1 MAVSASGAGSAG
13 GSVSDYYSQ
22 AAEYY
27 NQKEQTVGH
36 WTGRG
41 LEFVG
46 LKEGQDIT
54 KEAIDNL
61 AKGYSVN
68 GTEALTYNAGR
79 ENHRGPLDITYSP
92 DKSVSLVREFMP
104 ELRDTIDKAV
114 EAAVYKNIQNIEN
127 TEIAIR
133 ETRGQETTRVQSD
146 NIIAAVYR
154 HDVSHAQNPDPQL
167 HYHAVVMN
175 LVHTVRPDKQGFE
188 FKALENSDIFKNQT
202 LNSRAFTNDLAKNLI
217 DAGIAIEITKNG
229 FRIAGITDE
238 MSALFSKRSAEMAR
252 AYDALKEKYPN
263 ETDAALKERAALQTR
278 QAKDLNK
285 VTSASNIDNWKTE
298 AKDAGFD
305 ISKSVT
311 EAQEKARSSGKM
323 VEGSLDMSAPEA
335 LKAAIKDLTE
345 KESVVSRNELFSKA
359 LEYSVG
365 NATLENFRIAEKSLI
380 KDNSLIE
387 KNGNYT
393 TPEIVEAQKS
403 VESAMKNGIGAVS
416 SIAKNDE
423 QIKGAVKAYEV
434 ENPDISL
441 TREQLVAVNN
451 IVKSNDRYQAV
462 QGVAGA
468 GKTSMLDVV
477 NKVAKQNGF
486 EIVAISHQGK
496 AADEMSAS
504 LNRSVESMTIES
516 FKNNFNLKSN
526 HIVVNDEASMTSLKD
541 MNAIK
546 DKIEAAGSRL
556 INVGDIKQIQS
567 IGAGKIFQESQKI
580 QFGLTVSQL
589 KESMRQTDPAYRS
602 VIKSF
607 NDMHID
613 KAFDRMEKDGKL
625 TETKGLHAETLD
637 AYRSLSYAGKTQI
650 VTNTNADKNYYNKE
664 IHNERVEKG
673 QVTNVQTFTVK
684 ENKNLSP
691 TEMRNAANYQA
702 GDFIFLKKDAGGVGK
717 AGAEF
722 KVTEIDK
729 ANNSLKVENVK
740 SSTYQSSS
748 FSPYIDN
755 MKDRTSVKETVKAAG
770 STLIHS
776 TSISDINQR
785 GNYMYAAGTV
795 VTRTT
800 VNIDLK
806 DQDLV
811 DKIGGVSKESTR
823 EFGVGDAIKITKN
836 DKKYDVKNGQFG
848 AIKDINKDNITVKIG
863 SGKNAFE
870 RTLNMKE
877 YNHVD
882 HGYASTINGFQG
894 GKSDNVVASLKS
906 NISTQNSTYVAIT
919 RGVNDYKVVTDNK
932 EVLRENSK
940 QEQIKTS
947 ASDMLSRSDVRE
959 AQRQVQRAQVVR
971 QAQQSVKGGGQTAGR
986 QDISQA
992 PTPGGR

>member
-1 MAVSASGAGSAG
+1 MAVSVSGAGSAG

-41 LEFVG
+41 LEYVG

-54 KEAIDNL
+54 KEATDNL

-92 DKSVSLVREFMP
+92 DKSVSIAREFMP
-104 ELRDTIDKAV
+104 EMRDAIDKAV

-127 TEIAIR
+127 TQIAIR
-133 ETRGQETTRVQSD
+133 ETKGNETQMVHAD
-146 NIIAAVYR
+146 NAIVGVYK
-154 HDVSHAQNPDPQL
+154 HDVSRAADPGM

-175 LVHTVRPDKQGFE
+175 LVHTGRPDKQGFE

-238 MSALFSKRSAEMAR
+238 MSALFSKRSAEMAK
-252 AYDALKEKYPN
+252 AYDALKEKYGN
-263 ETDAALKERAALQTR
+263 TKTDAELKEMAALQTR

-311 EAQEKARSSGKM
+311 EAQQKARGSGKM
-323 VEGSLDMSAPEA
+323 VEGSLDMSAAEA
-335 LKAAIKDLTE
+335 LNAAVKDLTE
-345 KESVVSRNELFSKA
+345 REAVVSKNELFSKA

-365 NATLENFRIAEKSLI
+365 KATLENIRNAEKSLI
-380 KDNSLIE
+380 KNGSLIE

-393 TPEIVEAQKS
+393 TPEIIKAQKS
-403 VESAMKNGIGAVS
+403 VESAMKNGIGAVG

-423 QIKGAVKAYEV
+423 QIKDAVKAYEV

-441 TREQLVAVNN
+441 TREQLDAVSN
-451 IVKSNDRYQAV
+451 IVNSNDRYQAV

-477 NKVAKQNGF
+477 NKIAKQNGF
-486 EIVAISHQGK
+486 EVVAISHQGK

-504 LNRSVESMTIES
+504 LNRSVESMTIEN

-546 DKIEAAGSRL
+546 DKIEAAGARMVN
-556 INVGDIKQIQS
+556 IGDIRQIQS
-567 IGAGKIFQESQKI
+567 ISAGKIFEESQK
-580 QFGLTVSQL
+580 FGLTVSQL
-589 KESMRQTDPAYRS
+589 KESMRQQNPDYRA
-602 VIKSF
+602 VVKSF

-613 KAFDRMEKDGKL
+613 KAFNKMEKDGKL
-625 TETKGLHAETLD
+625 TETKDLRAETLD
-637 AYRSLSYAGKTQI
+637 AYRSLSYTGKTQI

-691 TEMRNAANYQA
+691 TEMRNAANYQI
-702 GDFIFLKKDAGGVGK
+702 GDFIFLKKDAAGIGK

-722 KVTEIDK
+722 KVVEINK
-729 ANNSLKVENVK
+729 ADNTLKVENLK
-740 SSTYQSSS
+740 SSTYQTSNL
-748 FSPYIDN
+748 SPYTTAMEDH
-755 MKDRTSVKETVKAAG
+755 TAVKETVKAAG

-776 TSISDINQR
+776 TSITDVVQH
-785 GNYMYAAGTV
+785 GNYMNAAGTV
-795 VTRTT
+795 VTSTT

-806 DQDLV
+806 DQNLV

-823 EFGVGDAIKITKN
+823 EFGIGDAIKITKN
-836 DKKYDVKNGQFG
+836 DKKYNVKNGQFG
-848 AIKDINKDNITVKIG
+848 TITDIKKDNITVKIG
-863 SGKNAFE
+863 VGKNAFE
-870 RTLNMKE
+870 RTINIKE
-877 YNHVD
+877 FKHIE

-932 EVLRENSK
+932 GALRENSK
-940 QEQIKTS
+940 QEQTKTS
-947 ASDMLSRSDVRE
+947 ASDMRSRSDVRE
-959 AQRQVQRAQVVR
+959 AQRQVQRAQVAR
-971 QAQQSVKGGGQTAGR
+971 QAQQSVKGGGQAAGG
-986 QDISQA
+986 QDISPA
-992 PTPGGR
+992 PSGR